1 MVLSRYKTYFKN
13 AGLYLIAALISAV
26 LSVAINPFVAM
37 NMSAED
43 YGIVGFYTA
52 FNTLFN
58 PIIGFFII
66 DYYLRRYYQYSKE
79 KRDTLKGTIIK
90 LFFFFSGCV
99 SLLCLIGLYA
109 YVESKEIQIP
119 FFPYAALTILQLYFS
134 QLYNFK
140 LAEYRISGNGKS
152 FFYLSVANGITNVIF
167 TLLFIIVLKLG
178 AFGRLFSS
186 MLLSFVFF
194 IYCVYKYKKYILI
207 RFETKEAIALFKYS
221 APLVLAG
228 LLGFFGN
235 GYDKVLLEQYTDL
248 SILGVY
254 TVGFQI
260 ASYLDIFASTIK
272 ATFQPDIYKGLA
284 ERNLRKVI
292 KVMALTVSVVALL
305 VLLFVTI
312 CPFIINILTAGRYMD
327 AVVYVRILSL
337 SVITSSIYYQISQIT
352 YGSGLSNI
360 TFVNKIIG
368 TVLTI
373 LTLWLLVSHFGAVGA
388 AWGVVFSYI
397 IYALGNSVLLF
408 IFKNKFLNGKT
419 ENTADR

>member
-1 MVLSRYKTYFKN
+1 MRYTTYFKN
-13 AGLYLIAALISAV
+13 AGLYLTAALISAI
-26 LSVAINPFVAM
+26 LSVVINPFVAM

-43 YGIVGFYTA
+43 YGVVGFYTA

-66 DYYLRRYYQYSKE
+66 DYYLRRYYQYSIE
-79 KRDTLKGTIIK
+79 QRDVLKGTIIK
-90 LFFFFSGCV
+90 LYLFFSGCV
-99 SLLCLIGLYA
+99 SLLCLLGLYA
-109 YVESKEIQIP
+109 YVEIKNIQLP
-119 FFPYAALTILQLYFS
+119 FFPYAVLTMLQLYFS
-134 QLYNFK
+134 QLYNFR

-152 FFYLSVANGITNVIF
+152 FFNLSVTYGLTNVAL
-167 TLLFIIVLKLG
+167 TLVFIVILKLG
-178 AFGRLFSS
+178 AFGRLFST
-186 MLLSFVFF
+186 MLLSLIFF
-194 IYCVYKYKKYILI
+194 IYCLYKYRKYILLK
-207 RFETKEAIALFKYS
+207 FEVKDAFALFKYS
-221 APLVLAG
+221 FPLVLAG

-248 SILGVY
+248 ATLGVY

-272 ATFQPDIYKGLA
+272 STFQPDIYKGLA

-305 VLLFVTI
+305 VLIFVGI
-312 CPFIINILTAGRYMD
+312 CPFIIDILTAGRYMN

-337 SVITSSIYYQISQIT
+337 SVITSSVYYQISQIT

-360 TFVNKIIG
+360 TFINKVIG

-373 LTLWLLVSHFGAVGA
+373 ATLWLLVSHFGAIGA
-388 AWGVVFSYI
+388 AWGVVLSYI
-397 IYALGNSVLLF
+397 IYALGNSALLI
-408 IFKNKFLNGKT
+408 IFKKKFLNGETK
-419 ENTADR
+419 NTTDR